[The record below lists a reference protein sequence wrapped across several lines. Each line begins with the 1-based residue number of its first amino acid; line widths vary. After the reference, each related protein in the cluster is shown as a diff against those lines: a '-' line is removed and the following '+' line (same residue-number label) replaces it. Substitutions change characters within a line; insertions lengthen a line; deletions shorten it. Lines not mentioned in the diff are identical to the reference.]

1 MNNHELI
8 EDLEGDLISYM
19 GKMKAKNFASKLFKE
34 LGKDKIM
41 LNKVEYLYRELRQK
55 NIDGNTISKV
65 MHMVEKGKKKA
76 ILRLLMKSL
85 GEVGGVSYSI
95 SSKMK

>member
-1 MNNHELI
+1 MIEKEIGDDNLFKQFKQTMNNHELI

-41 LNKVEYLYRELRQK
+41 LNKVEYLYRELR
-55 NIDGNTISKV
+55 
-65 MHMVEKGKKKA
+65 
-76 ILRLLMKSL
+76 
-85 GEVGGVSYSI
+85 
-95 SSKMK
+95 